1 MHADDG
7 ALNGAS
13 ALLSFTV
20 ENTISYQGE
29 TELSLA
35 ATRLAEKGVRRD
47 LHLAGRKYPV
57 GVLPAAGVF
66 GANASGKSAILKSM
80 ADMRGAVLNS
90 FRSRNGASSIYKPF
104 ALDPQTHDQPSSYAV
119 DLVIDGVR
127 WQYGFEINDHRV
139 LEEYAFYYPKGRQ
152 ALVFNRHGDN
162 LDFGVTLQ
170 SSDIKFL
177 EKLLKEDALILSVV
191 EVTENVILLPLFN
204 WFEHNYLYEISHN
217 VGPRLSQTTSM
228 LQDEEF
234 KNGILSLIRLAD
246 LGVTG
251 IRRTEPDPDM
261 VDRFKKAMRIIE
273 GEEDNTEKEDDNT
286 EKGEILL
293 LEEFKFEH
301 HGDTIS
307 VELEPRYESTGTLT
321 WASMIGPILKVLKKG
336 SVLLIDELDAS
347 LHPDL
352 VAVLINLF
360 QDPSTNPFCAQII
373 FNAHDMTILNRHH
386 SRLGRDQIWFTE
398 KDSRGVS
405 KLYSLAE
412 FRTRKEEDTYNS
424 YLKGRYGALPVLDL
438 TELDRAMNFEPK

>member
-119 DLVIDGVR
+119 DLVIDGAR

-152 ALVFNRHGDN
+152 ALVFNRTGDS

-170 SSDIKFL
+170 SSDIRVL

-191 EVTENVILLPLFN
+191 EATEDVILLPLFN
-204 WFEHNYLYEISHN
+204 WFKHNYFYITSN
-217 VGPRLSQTTSM
+217 NSRLRILQTASM

-234 KNGILSLIRLAD
+234 KNRLLSLIRLAD
-246 LGVTG
+246 LGITG

-261 VDRFKKAMRIIE
+261 ADRFKRAIRILE
-273 GEEDNTEKEDDNT
+273 GKEENTEKDDI
-286 EKGEILL
+286 ILL
-293 LEEFKFEH
+293 DEFKLEH
-301 HGDTIS
+301 HGNMIS
-307 VELEPRYESTGTLT
+307 VELEPDYESIGTLT
-321 WASMIGPILKVLKKG
+321 WVSLIGPILDVLKEG

>member
-1 MHADDG
+1 MRADG
-7 ALNGAS
+7 GPLNGAS

-20 ENTISYQGE
+20 ENTISYRGE

-35 ATRLAEKGVRRD
+35 ATRLAEKGARRD

-66 GANASGKSAILKSM
+66 GANASGKSAILDSL
-80 ADMRGAVLNS
+80 DGMRGAVLSS
-90 FRSRNGASSIYKPF
+90 FRNRQGTGRFHRPF
-104 ALDPQTHDQPSSYAV
+104 ALDPRTSEEPSSYAV
-119 DLVIDGVR
+119 ELIIDGVR

-139 LEEYAFYYPKGRQ
+139 LKEYAFYFPKGRQ
-152 ALVFNRHGDN
+152 ALVFYRNGDS
-162 LDFGVTLQ
+162 LDFGTPFQ
-170 SSDIKFL
+170 SSDIIVL
-177 EKLLKEDALILSVV
+177 EKLSKENALVLSVAGA
-191 EVTENVILLPLFN
+191 TEDITLLPLFD
-204 WFEHNYLYEISHN
+204 WFEYNCVYVTSHN
-217 VGPRLSQTTSM
+217 FDQRVSHTASM
-228 LQDEEF
+228 LQNEGY
-234 KNGILSLIRLAD
+234 KNRLLSLIRLAD

-261 VDRFKKAMRIIE
+261 ADRLMKAMRLLE
-273 GEEDNTEKEDDNT
+273 GEEDNTEQD
-286 EKGEILL
+286 EILL
-293 LEEFKFEH
+293 LDEFKLEH

-307 VELEPRYESTGTLT
+307 VELEPRYES
-321 WASMIGPILKVLKKG
+321 AG
-336 SVLLIDELDAS
+336 SVLLIDELDGS

-360 QDPSTNPFCAQII
+360 QDPSTNPYCAQII

-412 FRTRKEEDTYNS
+412 FRTRREEDTYTS

-438 TELDRAMNFEPK
+438 TELDRAVNYEPNNEIE

>member
-1 MHADDG
+1 MHTDGG

-20 ENTISYQGE
+20 ENTISYRGE

-80 ADMRGAVLNS
+80 ADMRRAVLDS

-104 ALDPQTHDQPSSYAV
+104 ALDPQTREEPSSYAV
-119 DLVIDGVR
+119 ELIIGGVR
-127 WQYGFEINDHRV
+127 WQYGFEINNHRV

-152 ALVFNRHGDN
+152 ALVFNRTGDS

-170 SSDIKFL
+170 SSDIRVL

-191 EVTENVILLPLFN
+191 EATEDVTLLPLFK
-204 WFEHNYLYEISHN
+204 WFKQNYFYITSN
-217 VGPRLSQTTSM
+217 NSRPRILQTASM

-234 KNGILSLIRLAD
+234 KNQLLSLIRLAD
-246 LGVTG
+246 LGITG
-251 IRRTEPDPDM
+251 IRRTEPDPDKA
-261 VDRFKKAMRIIE
+261 DRFKRAIRILE
-273 GEEDNTEKEDDNT
+273 GKEENTEKDDI
-286 EKGEILL
+286 ILL
-293 LEEFKFEH
+293 DEFKLEH
-301 HGDTIS
+301 HGNTIS
-307 VELEPRYESTGTLT
+307 VELEPDYESIGTLT
-321 WASMIGPILKVLKKG
+321 WVSLIGPILDVLKEG

-360 QDPSTNPFCAQII
+360 QDSSTNPYCAQII

-412 FRTRKEEDTYNS
+412 FRTRREEAPYVS

-438 TELDRAMNFEPK
+438 TELDRAMNFERK

>member
-152 ALVFNRHGDN
+152 ALVFNRTGDS

-170 SSDIKFL
+170 SSDIRVL

-191 EVTENVILLPLFN
+191 EATEDVILLPLFN
-204 WFEHNYLYEISHN
+204 WFKHNYFYITSN
-217 VGPRLSQTTSM
+217 NSRPRILQTASM

-234 KNGILSLIRLAD
+234 KNRLLSLIRLAD
-246 LGVTG
+246 LGITG

-261 VDRFKKAMRIIE
+261 ADRFKRAIRILE
-273 GEEDNTEKEDDNT
+273 GKEENTEKDDI
-286 EKGEILL
+286 ILL
-293 LEEFKFEH
+293 DEFKLEH
-301 HGDTIS
+301 HGNMIS
-307 VELEPRYESTGTLT
+307 VELEPDYESIGTLT
-321 WASMIGPILKVLKKG
+321 WVSLIGPILDVLKEG